1 MTAIQIAPDHL
12 GNLSHDQNEKLKQMW
27 TYVLNMLEPVHR
39 PNLSKSQDDGSAY
52 TPKLAQSLQQTSLSR
67 SDLKSL
73 REALDSVSSK
83 ALFTGLLN
91 ALKQESPD
99 RFLLRFLQAR
109 KWDTGK
115 AFAML
120 VHALMWRNKHIN
132 VDDNMAANTEL
143 QALQHSRDQSDP
155 QRAKASQAFLEQLRI
170 GKCFMHGTD
179 RAGRPVLVLQG
190 RLHKSTEKSDVLN
203 RVILHMIETVRLI
216 LVPPVENVEYAAA
229 KFLIECAQT
238 AYPEILG
245 AMLIHNAPWAFAGIW
260 KTMKRWIEPDL
271 AARIHFSYTTAEIE
285 QFIAP
290 ERLVKSLNGKDDW
303 TFQFV
308 EPVEGENDK
317 MGDTLTRDELLSERM
332 AIGKE
337 LLVATSGWVA
347 AGDAQTTAS
356 SREELMD
363 KLRVNYWKLDP
374 YVRGRGNLDRT
385 GVIQPGGVIDF
396 YSESA
401 SK

>member
-1 MTAIQIAPDHL
+1 MTAMQTTPVHL
-12 GNLSHDQNEKLKQMW
+12 GNLSNDQNEKLKQMW
-27 TYVLNMLEPVHR
+27 SLVLEMLEPVHQSN
-39 PNLSKSQDDGSAY
+39 PSKSPDYGSAY
-52 TPKLAQSLQQTSLSR
+52 TPKLAQTLQQTSLSR

-73 REALDSVSSK
+73 REALDSVSPTD
-83 ALFTGLLN
+83 LFTGLLTT
-91 ALKQESPD
+91 LKQESPD

-120 VHALMWRNKHIN
+120 VHALMWHNKHIN
-132 VDDNMAANTEL
+132 VDDNIIANTEL
-143 QALQHSRDQSDP
+143 QVLKHSQDQSDP
-155 QRAKASQAFLEQLRI
+155 ARAKRSQAFLEQLRI

-203 RVILHMIETVRLI
+203 QVILHMIETVRLI

-271 AARIHFSYTTAEIE
+271 AARIHFTYTTAEIE

-317 MGDTLTRDELLSERM
+317 MGDTVTRDELMAERT
-332 AIGKE
+332 AIGKN
-337 LLVATSGWVA
+337 LLDATSECVA
-347 AGDAQTTAS
+347 AGDMQTTTS
-356 SREELMD
+356 PREEIME
-363 KLRVNYWKLDP
+363 KMRANYWKLDP

-385 GVIQPGGVIDF
+385 GVIQPEGVIDF
-396 YSESA
+396 YPASA
-401 SK
+401 SQ

>member
-1 MTAIQIAPDHL
+1 MDLRPEHAGSKSTL
-12 GNLSHDQNEKLKQMW
+12 LKSHPYNKSNTSQ
-27 TYVLNMLEPVHR
+27 TVHR

-52 TPKLAQSLQQTSLSR
+52 TPKLAQSLQQTNFSR

-73 REALDSVSSK
+73 REALVSVSSK

-132 VDDNMAANTEL
+132 VDDNMVANTEL

-155 QRAKASQAFLEQLRI
+155 QRAKISQAFLEQLRI

-216 LVPPVENVEYAAA
+216 LVPPVENVV
-229 KFLIECAQT
+229 C
-238 AYPEILG
+238 
-245 AMLIHNAPWAFAGIW
+245 
-260 KTMKRWIEPDL
+260 
-271 AARIHFSYTTAEIE
+271 
-285 QFIAP
+285 
-290 ERLVKSLNGKDDW
+290 
-303 TFQFV
+303 
-308 EPVEGENDK
+308 
-317 MGDTLTRDELLSERM
+317 LLSGQR
-332 AIGKE
+332 GYGTKRFR
-337 LLVATSGWVA
+337 LLSLT
-347 AGDAQTTAS
+347 
-356 SREELMD
+356 
-363 KLRVNYWKLDP
+363 
-374 YVRGRGNLDRT
+374 
-385 GVIQPGGVIDF
+385 
-396 YSESA
+396 
-401 SK
+401 